1 MCGHCRRPAVVC
13 WCTTLRPV
21 ASATRVLILQHPRER
36 RVAIGTGRMTHLAL
50 PNSELHE
57 GIVFE
62 EHARVRAM
70 AAQGA
75 LLFPGSAAR
84 APREFRAAPPPV
96 LVVLDGTWSQA
107 RSLYRLNPF
116 LHGLPRIAFRPETP
130 SGYRIRREPAPECW
144 STIEAVAHV
153 LGEFEADTSRFAQ
166 LLDPFHDLVAMQIA
180 HGATASNAEP
190 VAL

>member
-1 MCGHCRRPAVVC
+1 
-13 WCTTLRPV
+13 
-21 ASATRVLILQHPRER
+21 VLILQHPRER

-50 PNSELHE
+50 PNSELHA

-62 EHARVRAM
+62 EHARVRAL
-70 AAQGA
+70 AAEGA
-75 LLFPGSAAR
+75 LLFPGGAAR
-84 APREFRAAPPPV
+84 APHELRDEHPRV

-116 LHGLPRIAFRPETP
+116 LHELPRIGFTPPTP
-130 SGYRIRREPAPECW
+130 SGYRIRREPRPDCW
-144 STIEAVAHV
+144 STIEAVAHT
-153 LGEFEADTSRFAQ
+153 LGELEANRARFAP
-166 LLDPFHDLVAMQIA
+166 LLGPFHDLVAMQLA